1 MEWHFANLISKESWE
16 SHTKTG
22 TTMKQP
28 LASSTGLRGGRIA
41 FYTFIHLCLTW
52 QHGQA
57 AWWTHQSAFYINDL
71 AGDYSVNG
79 AAEGE
84 TADRDGRISERW
96 LLSKW
101 QPQCSVKGSTTLARL
116 HACRQ
121 KSRGNSHWVTLAEQS
136 PPSWE
141 PSSWYAA
148 ILWHCALK
156 CTH

>member
-1 MEWHFANLISKESWE
+1 MEWHFANLISKEIWE
-16 SHTKTG
+16 SHTKMG

-41 FYTFIHLCLTW
+41 FTHSYICAWHDNMAKQRDEHIRVLFILMIW
-52 QHGQA
+52 
-57 AWWTHQSAFYINDL
+57 L
-71 AGDYSVNG
+71 AIING

-84 TADRDGRISERW
+84 TADGDGRISERW

-141 PSSWYAA
+141 PRSWYAA
-148 ILWHCALK
+148 IL
-156 CTH
+156 CTLRT